1 MSLNRKKHPWREEEV
16 PAVKRAKMKMVANS
30 VACYAT
36 PAHLTGEL
44 HVVKPPSLAG
54 TFTKAPAVFC
64 VAPAEVDEGAAF
76 SFDLLSTSVVP
87 TRQLEL
93 RSKSPFS
100 RVK

>member
-1 MSLNRKKHPWREEEV
+1 MF
-16 PAVKRAKMKMVANS
+16 ANS
-30 VACYAT
+30 VARYAM
-36 PAHLTGEL
+36 PARKTGEIC
-44 HVVKPPSLAG
+44 VVIPQARKQ
-54 TFTKAPAVFC
+54 TFTTASALFR
-64 VAPAEVDEGAAF
+64 VAQLDVDEGAEF